1 MNTAHDYL
9 TRQQAADQL
18 QVTPAT
24 VDSYIKKGLLKA
36 TKVGSKAKRSPVRIS
51 ATSVEK
57 LLEGIR

>member
-1 MNTAHDYL
+1 MTTAHDWI
-9 TRQQAADQL
+9 TRQQAAGKL

-24 VDSYIKKGLLKA
+24 VDTYIKKGLLKA
-36 TKVGSKAKRSPVRIS
+36 TKVGSKARTSPVRIS